1 MRAATRSLLDRGV
14 TMSRNDRVTLE
25 LDDIQAGVLRGRPT
39 PYAGALLLLRI
50 DDPASG
56 RALAGRLAEVVPAAA
71 DLLHPE
77 TDASISVAF
86 THEGLRALGVPRTA
100 LESFPPAFRE
110 GMAARAALLGDVGP
124 EDPATWEAP
133 LGSDEVHVIIVLLAP
148 DVARFETELATARAA
163 IADLP
168 GITFLWRQEVWS
180 PPDGRNALDFR
191 DGISQPDIA
200 GSGIPPSNPLEPPVR
215 PGEFVLG
222 YENET
227 GSVTP
232 MPQPDV
238 LGRNGSYLVFRKLA
252 VDVAGFRR
260 YVRREAPGATEA
272 ERVAAKIMGRWPSGA
287 PLALAPDADDPALG
301 ADDSRN
307 NIFLYGDDEAGLKCP
322 AGSHARRT
330 NPRDAPVL
338 GSVRLHRILR
348 RSATYG
354 PRLHPGSLEDDGAD
368 RGLLL
373 IAVNAHIDR
382 QFEFV
387 QSHWINDGRFIGEPD
402 EVDPLAAPHA
412 VHDTFTIPQ
421 RPIRK
426 RLRGLPTFVRNRGG
440 HYGFIP
446 SRRALRWLA
455 ELGSTALRA

>member
-1 MRAATRSLLDRGV
+1 MNPGGSVSG
-14 TMSRNDRVTLE
+14 NDSVSLE

-50 DDPASG
+50 DEPHAG
-56 RALAGRLAEVVPAAA
+56 RALAGRLAEVVPSAA
-71 DLLHPE
+71 DRLHPE

-86 THEGLRALGVPRTA
+86 TYEGLRALGVPQA
-100 LESFPPAFRE
+100 SLESFAPEFRE

-133 LGSDEVHVIIVLLAP
+133 LGSEDVHVIIVLLAP
-148 DVARFETELATARAA
+148 DVARFEEELATARAA
-163 IADLP
+163 MSDLT
-168 GITFLWRQEVWS
+168 GLTFLWRQDVWS

-191 DGISQPDIA
+191 DGISQPDVD
-200 GSGIPPSNPLEPPVR
+200 GNGIPPSNPLEQLVK

-232 MPQPDV
+232 VPQPEA

-252 VDVAGFRR
+252 TDVAAFRR
-260 YVRREAPGATEA
+260 YVHGAAQSEADA
-272 ERVAAKIMGRWPSGA
+272 ERIAATIVGRWPSGA
-287 PLALAPDADDPALG
+287 PLALAPEVDDPALG
-301 ADDSRN
+301 ADDARN

-322 AGSHARRT
+322 VGSHARRT

-354 PRLHPGSLEDDGAD
+354 PRLPPGALDDDGVD

-373 IAVNAHIDR
+373 IAVNAHIAR

-387 QSHWINDGRFIGEPD
+387 QSHWINDGRFIGEPG
-402 EVDPLAAPHA
+402 EVDPLTASHA
-412 VHDTFTIPQ
+412 KHDTFTIPH
-421 RPIRK
+421 RPIRQ
-426 RLRGLPTFVRNRGG
+426 RLRGLPTFVCNRGG

-455 ELGSTALRA
+455 LLCPP

>member
-1 MRAATRSLLDRGV
+1 MELGG
-14 TMSRNDRVTLE
+14 TMSWSDSVNLE
-25 LDDIQAGVLRGRPT
+25 LNDIQAGVLRGRPT
-39 PYAGALLLLRI
+39 PYAGALLLLHI
-50 DDPASG
+50 DDPQSG
-56 RALAGRLAEVVPAAA
+56 RVLAGRLAEVVPAAA

-86 THEGLRALGVPRTA
+86 TYEGLRALGVPQA
-100 LESFPPAFRE
+100 SLESFAPEFRE

-133 LGSDEVHVIIVLLAP
+133 LGSAEVHVIIVLLAP
-148 DVARFETELATARAA
+148 DVARFEEELAIARDA
-163 IADLP
+163 IGDLA
-168 GITFLWRQEVWS
+168 GITFLWRQDVWS

-200 GSGIPPSNPLEPPVR
+200 GSGIPISNPLEAPVK

-227 GSVTP
+227 GSITP
-232 MPQPDV
+232 VPQPEA

-252 VDVAGFRR
+252 TDVAAFRR
-260 YVRREAPGATEA
+260 YIRGAAQEEAEA

-301 ADDSRN
+301 ADDARN

-322 AGSHARRT
+322 VGSHARRT

-354 PRLHPGSLEDDGAD
+354 PRLPPGTLEDDGAD

-373 IAVNAHIDR
+373 VAVNAHLAR

-387 QSHWINDGRFIGEPD
+387 QSHWINDGRFIGEPG
-402 EVDPLAAPHA
+402 EVDPLVASHA
-412 VHDTFTIPQ
+412 EHDTFTIPQ

-455 ELGSTALRA
+455 ALDAPASRD